1 MTHDQVAGLLS
12 GLVGISVLVVGY
24 FQIMGVTYDGT
35 VILKPWV
42 KWLFGLLIIVQV
54 VALIALFV

>member
-24 FQIMGVTYDGT
+24 TRFFAVTYGGLPK
-35 VILKPWV
+35 LKPWV
-42 KWLFGLLIIVQV
+42 KWVFGVLIAVQV
-54 VALIALFV
+54 VALVALFV